1 MKPKILTLILFFSVI
16 LHITGLDNNHNINFK
31 CNVVNS
37 SVIRKEENTVNKK
50 SKKLEKI
57 SFFISEL
64 TTFASLTSNDMIA
77 MIESGENVDTIE
89 LADKNSKL
97 FTELKKLFETAKI
110 DSTLLVEPVRIDSLY
125 DDVLV
130 RNDASG
136 YIITD
141 KILTYTI
148 PTTDSEYEELK
159 NGIYKD
165 IALNETSIKRQLA
178 LVVVQKGK
186 NDICANKMI
195 LYQYSDG
202 IPNDT
207 ICFGTTNTVRV
218 NSYVATVDSLL
229 LETVR
234 DSLVNFII
242 YK

>member
-1 MKPKILTLILFFSVI
+1 MKPTILTLILFFSVI

-31 CNVVNS
+31 CDVVNS
-37 SVIRKEENTVNKK
+37 PVITKEKNAIKHK

-57 SFFISEL
+57 SIFISEI
-64 TTFASLTSNDMIA
+64 TTFASLTSNDLIA
-77 MIESGENVDTIE
+77 MIESGENADTIE
-89 LADKNSKL
+89 LTDKNSKL

-130 RNDASG
+130 RNDKSG

-141 KILTYTI
+141 EILTYTI
-148 PTTDSEYEELK
+148 STTDSEYEELK

-165 IALNETSIKRQLA
+165 IALNETSIKKQLA

-195 LYQYSDG
+195 LYQYNDG
-202 IPNDT
+202 TPNDT
-207 ICFGTTNTVRV
+207 ICYGTTNTVRV
-218 NSYVATVDSLL
+218 NSYIAEVDSALFEDVTDRIREL
-229 LETVR
+229 
-234 DSLVNFII
+234 II
-242 YK
+242 E